1 MTRPHAK
8 PLRLNATEVR
18 TGPNLP
24 LPGFLGATTRS
35 GVDEIDPLLAGIAV
49 DRVFTLGTPT
59 RGGEAGRAETLA
71 PGKPEL
77 LALEAEDGTTLF
89 IRSDALA
96 ETVERVRPEAVVNG
110 AVDFN
115 LFRDPNAANRGLG
128 DILWKAATAL
138 RLPSDG
144 LLEEAKD
151 LALEWAREKLGD
163 LALDKAYDVGSFLG
177 AKALMWKIES
187 RLAGRPGLYRWH
199 DSTLDSTDHCLPGDP
214 RLRDMAGG
222 KPALVLIHGTGSYT
236 LGAFSDLRADEATW
250 IRLNQRFPGGIFGFE
265 HRTFSESP
273 AENALALLDALPRG
287 ARISLLTHSRGGLVG
302 DLLCLGQVK
311 DEAIDAYRI
320 DTRDAD
326 DPEGLEREAREERE
340 RLRGIHAR
348 LSGDNPHI
356 TVERYARVACPA
368 RGTRFLSDNLDAALS
383 DFLNLLQWGGGALV
397 GATAAALGG
406 PVAGERFGKGASS
419 CLGVIKRLA
428 LEIAGRRIDPRLVPG
443 IAAMRTDSP
452 LAAFLAHPETRRRD
466 GIRMAVIA
474 GDTEFEGF
482 GLSDLRRRVANL
494 FCDWRLFDRND
505 NDLVV
510 DTDSM
515 YAGLGFREGARYLY
529 DQDDSVTHF
538 RYFRNPSSRDALGA
552 WLVEEEPE
560 RLAQFLPLT
569 TGGKLS
575 WKDREAR
582 QIQRGAEQGP
592 RPVAIL
598 IPGIMGSHI
607 EIDRR
612 DPDKAGTGN
621 RVWFDPASL
630 FLGRLKDIGD
640 PDAENVAVE
649 DLFEMFYGDLAD
661 HLAQTH
667 AVIRCPYDWRQP
679 LDKCTEALKEK
690 IEAAARTH
698 PGQPIRLLA
707 HSMGGLVARALMH
720 YHGDAWKTVTDSGGR
735 LVMLG
740 TPNNGAHLMVHTLLG
755 KSGSMRK
762 LEMLDSA
769 HGMQDILDIVAGF
782 PGALALL
789 PRPGFADTG
798 PAPGV
803 ITSAEY
809 YQAQTWRGLRQNNS
823 DRWYG
828 EGIGGE
834 PKQGPLEQAE
844 KIWQAIWQSLPSD
857 LANPPGRVA
866 YVHGQSDKTPC
877 GVQRGAD
884 GRLKLLFTPHG
895 DGSVT
900 WQSGRI
906 EGLDEHSWYMPVEHA
921 DLTGEEDYFPAIV
934 ELMEKGTT
942 DKLGRLPRARGD
954 GAEAFTLEAEP
965 PALANEEEL
974 ARAFMGSGAKRRK
987 SARGRR
993 ALRVSARAG
1002 DVRFLGQPV
1011 LCGHY
1016 IGDAISGAEGALD
1029 ELLRGALSE
1038 RERMGVYAGEL
1049 GTSAI
1054 VLRPPSGEERARGSL
1069 AGAVIVGLGRFTGQ
1083 LSARQ
1088 VAETVRAAV
1097 MRFLLQ
1103 LRDTMGYTPETPVQ
1117 LHSVLIGWGSTSS
1130 ISVAESVAAITRGVL
1145 EANRQFGDATG
1156 KALERSLAV
1165 TELCFIELYRDAAIS
1180 AAWAV
1185 LELPERM
1192 SGELKRL
1199 GMRIE
1204 AASSLATGEGA
1215 LERLNVAS
1223 DLGHWSRLIIS
1234 DADAPD
1240 IECPAECYEVRRVSP
1255 IPPDIQRRLCKQAR
1269 CEEDAQDEVEGNAAE
1284 IARPGAAATGKADA
1298 ENPCAASNIE
1308 TRHYPRRLKYL
1319 FLSQRARAET
1329 VWQRR
1334 QPGLVEEI
1342 IRAQRHNPAYDAKL
1356 GHTLFQLMVP
1366 LDFKAAAR
1374 DQSRLLLV
1382 LDGYTANLPWELM
1395 QADGEPLALRIPMVR
1410 QLTTARYRPAVR
1422 TANINSACIIVNP
1435 STYGF
1440 CKRFP
1445 GAKQEL
1451 DDLPGSVREGD
1462 AIAASL
1468 RQAVWS
1474 DITLTAPGKEALDI
1488 FKILYDRP
1496 YRVLMI
1502 GAHGIFEA
1510 RARDGDVYS
1519 GVVLSDGLLITAVE
1533 IGQMEVVPELVFLS
1547 CCHLGG
1553 ISNPHSQPNRLAY
1566 SLARELIE
1574 MGVRCVVAAGWAV
1587 NDDAACTFAS
1597 TFFDRLTQG
1606 QAFGDAIF
1614 SARKAAHQQHP
1625 ASNTWGAYQAYGDPG
1640 YRLRPGGDNGSTGT
1654 GRPYVAVE
1662 QLLAAMRR
1670 RRVENKRGMADGKP
1684 PTYSQQNQWARRQL
1698 AQCPVQWAER
1708 ADVLQALAE
1717 LFGDTGAEGF
1727 EAARSAYLR
1736 AVQLEDASGR
1746 VAARAIEQLANME
1759 ARHGGKLADKGEAE
1773 RGLALIESGIHRM
1786 KALAD
1791 SVAGA
1796 EMPERN
1802 PERAGILGSA
1812 FKLKAAALANQG
1824 KPWKRIS
1831 VALAESAQAYRAA
1844 IKGDPAMNPYNTL
1857 NYLPL
1862 AWLAESLVET
1872 RQAAI
1877 ELARRC
1883 GEQAREK
1890 FAVSNNFW
1898 DAVMSVDADM
1908 AAWLLGAAL
1917 VDPDAEQR
1925 PRPKKAEPAVLLK
1938 RRYDEA
1944 VGALPQSAR
1953 EWDSVVKQWRL
1964 LALFLNRRGQGKDAE
1979 LADALDRLAD
1989 RYVSRRIPAKPAAEA
2004 SGNKTGAGKQS

>member
-1 MTRPHAK
+1 
-8 PLRLNATEVR
+8 
-18 TGPNLP
+18 
-24 LPGFLGATTRS
+24 
-35 GVDEIDPLLAGIAV
+35 
-49 DRVFTLGTPT
+49 
-59 RGGEAGRAETLA
+59 
-71 PGKPEL
+71 
-77 LALEAEDGTTLF
+77 
-89 IRSDALA
+89 
-96 ETVERVRPEAVVNG
+96 
-110 AVDFN
+110 
-115 LFRDPNAANRGLG
+115 
-128 DILWKAATAL
+128 
-138 RLPSDG
+138 
-144 LLEEAKD
+144 
-151 LALEWAREKLGD
+151 
-163 LALDKAYDVGSFLG
+163 
-177 AKALMWKIES
+177 
-187 RLAGRPGLYRWH
+187 
-199 DSTLDSTDHCLPGDP
+199 
-214 RLRDMAGG
+214 
-222 KPALVLIHGTGSYT
+222 
-236 LGAFSDLRADEATW
+236 
-250 IRLNQRFPGGIFGFE
+250 
-265 HRTFSESP
+265 
-273 AENALALLDALPRG
+273 
-287 ARISLLTHSRGGLVG
+287 
-302 DLLCLGQVK
+302 
-311 DEAIDAYRI
+311 
-320 DTRDAD
+320 
-326 DPEGLEREAREERE
+326 
-340 RLRGIHAR
+340 
-348 LSGDNPHI
+348 
-356 TVERYARVACPA
+356 
-368 RGTRFLSDNLDAALS
+368 
-383 DFLNLLQWGGGALV
+383 V

-406 PVAGERFGKGASS
+406 PVAGERFGQGASS
-419 CLGVIKRLA
+419 CLGVIKRLV

-482 GLSDLRRRVANL
+482 GLSDLRRRVASL

-515 YAGLGFREGARYLY
+515 YAGLGFRAGAKYLY

-538 RYFRNPSSRDALGA
+538 RYFRNAASRDALGA

-560 RLAQFLPLT
+560 RLTQFLPLT
-569 TGGKLS
+569 TGGKLP
-575 WKDREAR
+575 WKDRDAR
-582 QIQRGAEQGP
+582 QIRRGADRGP

-612 DPDKAGTGN
+612 DPKKAGTGN

-630 FLGRLKDIGD
+630 FLGRLADIGD
-640 PDAENVAVE
+640 PDADNAAVE

-661 HLAQTH
+661 HLARTH

-679 LDKCTEALKEK
+679 LDKCAEALKEK
-690 IEAAARTH
+690 IEAAARSH

-720 YHGDAWKTVTDSGGR
+720 HHGDAWKAVTDSGGR

-740 TPNNGAHLMVHTLLG
+740 TPNNGSHLMVHTLLG
-755 KSGSMRK
+755 KSGAMRK
-762 LEMLDSA
+762 LEMLDRN
-769 HGMQDILDIVAGF
+769 HGMQGILDIVAGF

-798 PAPGV
+798 QGPGV

-809 YQAQTWRGLRQNNS
+809 YLEKTWHELRKSNT

-834 PKQGPLEQAE
+834 PKRGLLEEAGR
-844 KIWQAIWQSLPSD
+844 IWRGLPAD
-857 LANPPGRVA
+857 LADPPGRVA

-877 GVQRGAD
+877 GVQRDGK
-884 GRLKLLFTPHG
+884 GRLKLLFTPCG

-906 EGLDEHSWYMPVEHA
+906 DGLDEHSWYMPVEHA

-934 ELMEKGTT
+934 ELLEKGAT

-954 GAEAFTLEAEP
+954 AAATFTLEAEP
-965 PALANEEEL
+965 PVLADEEEL

-987 SARGRR
+987 SSQGRR
-993 ALRVSARAG
+993 ALRVSVRAG
-1002 DVRFLGQPV
+1002 DVRFLDQPV

-1029 ELLRGALSE
+1029 ELLHGALSE
-1038 RERMGVYAGEL
+1038 RERMGVYASEI

-1054 VLRPPSGEERARGSL
+1054 VLRPPSGEEQARGSL
-1069 AGAVIVGLGRFTGQ
+1069 TGAVIVGLGAFTGQ

-1088 VAETVRAAV
+1088 VSETVRAAV
-1097 MRFLLQ
+1097 MRLLLQ
-1103 LRDTMGYTPETPVQ
+1103 LRDAMGYPPETPVQ

-1130 ISVAESVAAITRGVL
+1130 ISVAESVTAITRGVL

-1156 KALERSLAV
+1156 KAREQNLAV
-1165 TELCFIELYRDAAIS
+1165 TELCFIELYRDAAVS

-1185 LELPERM
+1185 LELPEQM

-1240 IECPAECYEVRRVSP
+1240 IECPSECYEVRRASP

-1269 CEEDAQDEVEGNAAE
+1269 CEEDAQEEVEGNAAG
-1284 IARPGAAATGKADA
+1284 IARPGAAASGKSDA

-1308 TRHYPRRLKYL
+1308 TRHYPQRLKYL

-1366 LDFKAAAR
+1366 VDYKAAAR
-1374 DQSRLLLV
+1374 DQARLLLV

-1395 QADGEPLALRIPMVR
+1395 QADGEPLVLRIPMVR
-1410 QLTTARYRPAVR
+1410 QLTTSRYRPAVR

-1445 GAKQEL
+1445 GDREKL

-1468 RQAVWS
+1468 RRADWS
-1474 DITLTAPGKEALDI
+1474 DITLTAPDREALDI
-1488 FKILYDRP
+1488 FNTLHDHP

-1510 RARDGDVYS
+1510 KARDGNVYS
-1519 GVVLSDGLLITAVE
+1519 GVVLSGGLLITAVE
-1533 IGQMEVVPELVFLS
+1533 ISQMEVVPELVFLS
-1547 CCHLGG
+1547 CCHLGS
-1553 ISNPHSQPNRLAY
+1553 ISNPYSQPNRLAY

-1574 MGVRCVVAAGWAV
+1574 MGVRCVVAAGWEV
-1587 NDDAACTFAS
+1587 NDDAACTFAG
-1597 TFFDRLTQG
+1597 TFFDRLTRG
-1606 QAFGDAIF
+1606 QTFGDAIF
-1614 SARKAAHQQHP
+1614 AARKAAHQQHP

-1640 YRLRPGGDNGSTGT
+1640 YRLRPGGDDDSTGA

-1662 QLLAAMRR
+1662 QLLAAIRR
-1670 RRVENKRGMADGKP
+1670 RRIDDKRIRAGGNP
-1684 PTYSQQNQWARRQL
+1684 PNFSQQNQWARRQL
-1698 AQCPVQWAER
+1698 AKCPVEWAER

-1717 LFGDTGAEGF
+1717 LYGDTGTEGF

-1736 AVQLEDASGR
+1736 AVQLEDGSGR
-1746 VAARAIEQLANME
+1746 VAVRAIEQLANME
-1759 ARHGGKLADKGEAE
+1759 ARHGEILDETGNQEEALKHIDSAC
-1773 RGLALIESGIHRM
+1773 RRL
-1786 KALAD
+1786 KALAE
-1791 SVAGA
+1791 SVGSG
-1796 EMPERN
+1796 ETGKKDEKN
-1802 PERAGILGSA
+1802 TERAGILGSA
-1812 FKLKAAALANQG
+1812 LKLKAAVLARRAGTWDMTAEVG
-1824 KPWKRIS
+1824 KDRPPES
-1831 VALAESAQAYRAA
+1831 VPGLLAQAATAYQSGIR
-1844 IKGDPAMNPYNTL
+1844 GDWAKDPYNTL
-1857 NYLPL
+1857 NALPL
-1862 AWLAESLVET
+1862 AWLAGTLSET
-1872 RQAAI
+1872 FPGRQVDPIA
-1877 ELARRC
+1877 LARSC
-1883 GEQAREK
+1883 GEEARRHYARGK
-1890 FAVSNNFW
+1890 GFWSAVT
-1898 DAVMSVDADM
+1898 AVDADM
-1908 AAWLLGAAL
+1908 IAWLLGRDTG
-1917 VDPDAEQR
+1917 DPVASLR
-1925 PRPKKAEPAVLLK
+1925 

-1944 VGALPQSAR
+1944 VDKVPKSAR
-1953 EWDSVVKQWRL
+1953 EWESVVKQWRL
-1964 LALFLNRRGQGKDAE
+1964 LARFLRLRGKGD
-1979 LADALDRLAD
+1979 DALRAGYLETLASHYWRAAPPSAPAD
-1989 RYVSRRIPAKPAAEA
+1989 EAPPSPPGDSPPEKTRKPRSR
-2004 SGNKTGAGKQS
+2004 KQS